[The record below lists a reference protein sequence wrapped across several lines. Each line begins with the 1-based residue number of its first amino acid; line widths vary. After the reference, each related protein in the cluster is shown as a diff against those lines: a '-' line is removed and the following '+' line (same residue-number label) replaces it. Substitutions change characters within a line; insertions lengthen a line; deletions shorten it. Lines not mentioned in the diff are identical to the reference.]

1 MEVYTISAKNE
12 QVTLINEQIKFKEVR
27 VVGENGEQL
36 GIMSSDSALQK
47 AYDAGLDLVVMA
59 ANAVP
64 PVCRIIDY
72 GKYRFERDK
81 KEKESRRKQQITEV
95 KEIQLSCRIENHDF
109 ETKAN
114 RAVDFLKRGDKV
126 KAIVK
131 FRGREMGHT
140 EFGRELLGRLAEY
153 CSEYA
158 TVDKGMNLEGRFM
171 TMLLSP
177 VKAGASKTDKAEK
190 NSKPAAD
197 TAKKAE

>member
-1 MEVYTISAKNE
+1 M
-12 QVTLINEQIKFKEVR
+12 INEQIKFKEVR

-36 GIMSSDSALQK
+36 GVMSSESALHK

-72 GKYRFERDK
+72 GKYRFEREK

-158 TVDKGMNLEGRFM
+158 TVDKNMNLEGRFM

-177 VKAGASKTDKAEK
+177 IKAGTSKTDKAEK
-190 NSKPAAD
+190 NSKPAAEA
-197 TAKKAE
+197 AKNAE